1 MTETDKVQLLLS
13 KKSELI
19 QDAINNQKSIERTLA
34 EYFPQYARVDKEYE
48 SELEIEI
55 TNMID
60 KKIVNAIIRDLEISM
75 S

>member
-19 QDAINNQKSIERTLA
+19 QDAINNQKSIERMLA

-60 KKIVNAIIRDLEISM
+60 KKIMNAIIRDLEISM